1 MAIISF
7 FCISYSLNREI
18 KRDIIVEKCLRRK
31 ELLNKT
37 IIFFLCFLLLF
48 SIPIPVFA
56 TEIPDSTLID
66 SPQENQELQEAQTEI
81 YEAKVIHVKEEVLQ
95 DQSLLSQGFEE
106 IMQVVTIQIL
116 EGPFQGEEHTIEH
129 FNMEN
134 AAYSLWVK
142 EGDKVQ
148 IYAQLSGDQSEIESL
163 YISDFVRYPHL
174 RNLAIVFILLVILIG
189 KWQGVKSLIGLGVTT
204 AIVIFFM
211 LPMILKGYSPIL
223 LAVLVCI
230 LSTVIS
236 ILLISGFSKKSFTTI
251 IGTLSGVLIAG
262 VLSYFVGN
270 AANLTGMSA
279 HETQMLI
286 YIPQEVELDFK
297 GLLFAGIII
306 GALGA
311 VMDVAMSI
319 SSSMEEI
326 KGKNPDIPPREL
338 MKSGLVV
345 GKDIMGT
352 MSNTLI
358 LAYVG
363 SSIPLLLLFMA
374 YESSLISVINM
385 DLVATEIVR
394 ALTGSIGL
402 LTSIPITAL
411 TYGLLT
417 RKKSK

>member
-1 MAIISF
+1 M
-7 FCISYSLNREI
+7 
-18 KRDIIVEKCLRRK
+18 
-31 ELLNKT
+31 NKT
-37 IIFFLCFLLLF
+37 ITFLLSFWLLF
-48 SIPIPVFA
+48 FVPLSVFA
-56 TEIPDSTLID
+56 EESPDSTIVD
-66 SPQENQELQEAQTEI
+66 PSQENQELQEEATEI
-81 YEAKVIHVKEEVLQ
+81 YKAEVIHVTKETLQ
-95 DQSLLSQGFEE
+95 DETLLNQGFEDVV
-106 IMQVVTIQIL
+106 QKVTIQLL
-116 EGPFQGEEHTIEH
+116 EGPFKGEEYTIEH

-134 AAYSLWVK
+134 AAYSLWVE

-148 IYAQLSGDQSEIESL
+148 IYAQLNYDQSKIESL
-163 YISDFVRYPHL
+163 SISDFVRYPYL

-204 AIVIFFM
+204 AIILFFM

-223 LAVLVCI
+223 LAILVCI

-251 IGTLSGVLIAG
+251 LGTLSGVLVAG
-262 VLSYFVGN
+262 ILSYFVGN

-279 HETQMLI
+279 HETQMLL
-286 YIPQEVELDFK
+286 YIPQEVEFDFR

-326 KGKNPDIPPREL
+326 RDQNPGISPKEL
-338 MKSGLVV
+338 IQSGLVV

-358 LAYVG
+358 LAYAG
-363 SSIPLLLLFMA
+363 SSIPLLLLFMS
-374 YESSLISVINM
+374 YESSFIGVVNM

-402 LTSIPITAL
+402 LASIPITAL
-411 TYGLLT
+411 AYGLLT
-417 RKKSK
+417 RKKDDKTHENKNL